1 MSPFCISRQASGE
14 TACVLH
20 APSLPDPITRSLA
33 DQLVSNMIHDVRI
46 VEAAPLVRPPALD
59 IDAGLVLQVGQ
70 VEIVPRVGC
79 RRRLR
84 DIEGRSPGR

>member
-1 MSPFCISRQASGE
+1 MSPFCISSQASGE

-33 DQLVSNMIHDVRI
+33 DQLVSNVVHDVGI

-59 IDAGLVLQVGQ
+59 IDAGLALQVGQ
-70 VEIVPRVGC
+70 VEIVPGAGC
-79 RRRLR
+79 TRRLR
-84 DIEGRSPGR
+84 DIEVKGPGR